1 MFIFLQIIP
10 RIVLFA
16 FKHYWSQISEYHW
29 PSSISDHSRLSGQS
43 STRYYM
49 MNITM
54 NVTQFMLDDI
64 EFIKA
69 LQHHE
74 KMFLTFSYY
83 SGFIIST
90 YNFII
95 FVLAV
100 IFYAQVSGQHVKR
113 SVLPIKVPTKCY
125 IFLPAFDKTSFPDV
139 CGKLGPDRHNFAF
152 QYKPHHS
159 NHRSQIQLHLRSC
172 G

>member
-1 MFIFLQIIP
+1 MLWLLYVISIEKSKNCTFFIQFKMFIFLQIIP

-29 PSSISDHSRLSGQS
+29 PSSISDHSRRAGQS

-69 LQHHE
+69 LQLHE

-90 YNFII
+90 YNLII

-113 SVLPIKVPTKCY
+113 SVLPKKVPTKC
-125 IFLPAFDKTSFPDV
+125 
-139 CGKLGPDRHNFAF
+139 
-152 QYKPHHS
+152 
-159 NHRSQIQLHLRSC
+159 
-172 G
+172 